1 MSASEQKDGGGAP
14 ACNACFAA
22 LRTNQFKI
30 KPGTGKVAVFLN
42 QRQIATALARTRKGE
57 SLDDQLFKL
66 ERQFQALGQAL
77 ENRNKLMTKHH
88 WRDGLSVVWH

>member
-1 MSASEQKDGGGAP
+1 MLLLQNKQLTA
-14 ACNACFAA
+14 
-22 LRTNQFKI
+22 
-30 KPGTGKVAVFLN
+30 LN

-77 ENRNKLMTKHH
+77 ENRAAWPVPVK
-88 WRDGLSVVWH
+88 